1 MFVTSFITVLSVRL
15 TDLSMCVNSISKT
28 VHVVFDPIFQEFVFK
43 VHLDPPPILV
53 QSSQKLQ
60 DNGTKKSQ
68 NILFGKKLLIYEFF
82 RFLVSFYFSALKYF
96 ENTLMAR
103 ITPGR
108 P

>member
-1 MFVTSFITVLSVRL
+1 MHLVGVPEASIVVVLEVLQDEFALRR
-15 TDLSMCVNSISKT
+15 
-28 VHVVFDPIFQEFVFK
+28 HVSLK

-82 RFLVSFYFSALKYF
+82 RFLGIFYFSALKYF
-96 ENTLMAR
+96 
-103 ITPGR
+103 
-108 P
+108 

>member
-1 MFVTSFITVLSVRL
+1 MAVW
-15 TDLSMCVNSISKT
+15 
-28 VHVVFDPIFQEFVFK
+28 EFHLGFK

-82 RFLVSFYFSALKYF
+82 RFLGSFYFSALKYF
-96 ENTLMAR
+96 ENTPMAG
-103 ITPGR
+103 ITHGR
-108 P
+108 S

>member
-1 MFVTSFITVLSVRL
+1 MCKPEGRKRGVQNCGDGWYFFLPVTGI
-15 TDLSMCVNSISKT
+15 
-28 VHVVFDPIFQEFVFK
+28 K

-82 RFLVSFYFSALKYF
+82 RFLGSFYFSALKYF
-96 ENTLMAR
+96 ENTPMAG
-103 ITPGR
+103 ITHGR
-108 P
+108 S

>member
-1 MFVTSFITVLSVRL
+1 MGLG
-15 TDLSMCVNSISKT
+15 SKQNILKIVPFFKYST
-28 VHVVFDPIFQEFVFK
+28 AASSRILMIK

-96 ENTLMAR
+96 ENTPMAG
-103 ITPGR
+103 ITHGR
-108 P
+108 S